1 MKISIGN
8 VKDKNIKNII
18 EKNLNNGYSVYS
30 DGKEYYVDV
39 LVDGSSYRSIDCN
52 FLYIPSGMYKIK
64 NNIVYT
70 VDDVQSW
77 INL

>member
-1 MKISIGN
+1 MKISIGFVN
-8 VKDKNIKNII
+8 DRNIWDII
-18 EKNLNNGYSVYS
+18 ETNVENGMAVYS

-39 LVDGSSYRSIDCN
+39 LNEPNVYRADDAQ
-52 FLYIPSGMYKIK
+52 FQHIPSGMYKIK

-70 VDDVQSW
+70 VDDVQTW

>member
-8 VKDKNIKNII
+8 VKDKNISSVLEYNI
-18 EKNLNNGYSVYS
+18 ENGYFVYS
-30 DGKEYYVDV
+30 DGKEYYTDV
-39 LVDGSSYRSIDCN
+39 LTEPPCYRSPDCV
-52 FLYIPSGMYKIK
+52 FMYIPSGMYKIK

-77 INL
+77 ISL

>member
-8 VKDKNIKNII
+8 VKDKNISSVLEQNVD
-18 EKNLNNGYSVYS
+18 NGYTIYS

-39 LVDGSSYRSIDCN
+39 LNEPFCYRSPDCV
-52 FLYIPSGMYKIK
+52 FIHIPSGMYKIK
-64 NNIVYT
+64 NNVVYT

>member
-8 VKDKNIKNII
+8 VKDKSITDVI
-18 EKNLNNGYSVYS
+18 ERNLDNGYTIYS
-30 DGKEYYVDV
+30 DGKEYFIDV
-39 LVDGSSYRSIDCN
+39 LIDGSVYIAPDVSYVH
-52 FLYIPSGMYKIK
+52 IPSGMYKIK

-77 INL
+77 ISL